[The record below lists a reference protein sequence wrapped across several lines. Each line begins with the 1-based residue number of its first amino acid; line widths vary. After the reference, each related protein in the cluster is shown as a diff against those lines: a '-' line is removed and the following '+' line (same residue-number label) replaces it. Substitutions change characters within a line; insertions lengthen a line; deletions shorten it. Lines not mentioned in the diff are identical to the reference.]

1 MNLPKSAALTPRLIW
16 SESTGSTNTD
26 LVALANTEVLSD
38 FTVLATAN
46 QTAGRGRAGR
56 VWQAPAGASLAISV
70 YLRPGPMPSEALGWL
85 PLLAGLAMTEAVRD
99 VLPEPAAAGVKWPN
113 DVLIGERKV
122 SGVLSELVS
131 VGRATTENGENA
143 ENAGLAVVIGAGV
156 NVTLAQADLPVETAT
171 SLAIAGAKLP
181 ANEAERLDLVLA
193 GYLRRLAHWYQAFK
207 AGSFDA
213 EASGLRAA
221 VIKNCLTLNREV
233 RAVLPGG
240 AEEIGWATSI
250 DGAGQLVLQLSG
262 GSFTVAAGDI
272 VHLRHN

>member
-16 SESTGSTNTD
+16 SDATGSTNTD
-26 LVALANTEVLSD
+26 LVALANSETLAD

-70 YLRPGPMPSEALGWL
+70 YLRPGPMPSDALGWL
-85 PLLAGLAMTEAVRD
+85 PLLAGLAMAESLRA

-131 VGRATTENGENA
+131 VGQTAA
-143 ENAGLAVVIGAGV
+143 PAIGLAVVIGAGV
-156 NVTLAQADLPVETAT
+156 NVTLAQADIPVETAT

-181 ANEAERLDLVLA
+181 DDESERLDLVLA
-193 GYLRRLAHWYQAFK
+193 GYLSRLAHWYQTFK
-207 AGSFDA
+207 AGKFDA
-213 EASGLRAA
+213 EASGLRSA
-221 VIKNCLTLNREV
+221 VIENCLTLNREV

-250 DGAGQLVLQLSG
+250 DGAGQLVLKVSG